1 MAQWTSTY
9 DAFILLYVL
18 VHLLLIIKLYTP
30 TIILFSSMR
39 KDLHEDPKFKEWQE
53 TVNKELQRIIESDDT
68 KSYEKIFTELGGL
81 EMPNSTDCGDK
92 LENLIKQVVDQ
103 KLCESQNEFIK
114 KCIQYFGS
122 NSQYKY
128 KV

>member
-1 MAQWTSTY
+1 
-9 DAFILLYVL
+9 
-18 VHLLLIIKLYTP
+18 
-30 TIILFSSMR
+30 MR

-81 EMPNSTDCGDK
+81 EMSNSTDCSDK

-103 KLCESQNEFIK
+103 KLCKFESQNKFIK
-114 KCIQYFGS
+114 KYIQCFG
-122 NSQYKY
+122 
-128 KV
+128 